1 MCFINY
7 DNKREMPERDPN
19 RVLFNETTKRHIAK
33 YSETGSIDE
42 IAIGEETY
50 WCFGSI
56 QFIKDQRREQYEN
69 GTPLEVWRRGDP
81 ESTGVVIKIISIGGR
96 NGGDQVIP
104 FIPRK
109 WCEFIVKVKRIQ

>member
-1 MCFINY
+1 MSG
-7 DNKREMPERDPN
+7 RDPN
-19 RVLFNETTKRHIAK
+19 RVLFNETTKRHIAN
-33 YSETGSIDE
+33 YSGTVPIDE
-42 IAIGEETY
+42 IAIEEETY
-50 WCFGSI
+50 WCFGSM

-69 GTPLEVWRRGDP
+69 GTPLEVWRRG

>member
-19 RVLFNETTKRHIAK
+19 RVLFNETTKRHIAN
-33 YSETGSIDE
+33 YSGTGPIDE
-42 IAIGEETY
+42 IAIEEETY

-96 NGGDQVIP
+96 NGSDQGIP

-109 WCEFIVKVKRIQ
+109 WCGFIVKVKRIQ